1 MAAENRSCEDV
12 AWPYC
17 HGSSRAHDASRARTP
32 RMGALAKLD
41 DRAPAPRSVANMASG
56 SQRIFRAAALERA
69 ASPEQLD
76 QLVGITRPI
85 DWVAGVVILLCLVAA
100 ITWSIV
106 GRIPTRV
113 PGEGILIGGGR
124 VADAVSA
131 AAGRL
136 ASIDVS
142 VGDHVSQGQ
151 SIARIAQT
159 DIEQRHHSATEVYR
173 EREREHAVLTAAID
187 RELAAKN
194 KNFATLEAAF
204 DQIIRAT
211 EQRIQYLTV
220 EVKNL
225 EGLLAKGYTTRRNVE
240 DRRHELTDAQQRRTD
255 AENETL
261 KLKAQKLDLETQ
273 RDRDRQDSQ
282 FRLNEA
288 RRQMQELEGQLGQN
302 TQVFSPIEGRVIEV
316 KVSAGSVLAIGTP
329 VIAIE
334 TEGTSLE
341 AIIYIPADRGK
352 SVKPG
357 MEVRLEPSTVK
368 REEFGTLIGTVATL
382 SEFPITPQGMAA
394 ALHNETLVTR
404 FSRDG
409 APYAAVV
416 RLQSDEGTASGYHW
430 AVGAGPP
437 IRLTTGTLTRAE
449 ITTRKQRP
457 LDLVVPII
465 KRLTGTAE

>member
-1 MAAENRSCEDV
+1 MA
-12 AWPYC
+12 
-17 HGSSRAHDASRARTP
+17 T
-32 RMGALAKLD
+32 
-41 DRAPAPRSVANMASG
+41 G

-76 QLVGITRPI
+76 QLVRITRPI
-85 DWVAGVVILLCLVAA
+85 DWVAGIVILACLAAA

-124 VADAVSA
+124 VVDAVSA

-136 ASIDVS
+136 ASIDIS

-151 SIARIAQT
+151 PIARIAQT
-159 DIEQRHHSATEVYR
+159 DIEQRHHSAAEVYR
-173 EREREHAVLTAAID
+173 EREREHAVLTAAVD
-187 RELAAKN
+187 RELAAKS

-204 DQIIRAT
+204 DQIVRAT
-211 EQRIQYLTV
+211 EQRIQYLTQ

-240 DRRHELTDAQQRRTD
+240 DRRHELTDAQQRKSD
-255 AENETL
+255 GENEIL
-261 KLKAQKLDLETQ
+261 KLKAQKLDLDTQ

-288 RRQMQELEGQLGQN
+288 RRQMDELAGQLGQN
-302 TQVFSPIEGRVIEV
+302 TQVLSPIEGRVIEV
-316 KVSAGSVLAIGTP
+316 KVSAGSVLAVGTP

-334 TEGTSLE
+334 TEGTTLE
-341 AIIYIPADRGK
+341 AIVYIPADRGK

-368 REEFGTLIGTVATL
+368 REEFGTLIGTIATL

-394 ALHNETLVTR
+394 VLHNETLVTR

-416 RLQSDEGTASGYHW
+416 RLQRDEGTASGYRW
-430 AVGAGPP
+430 AVGTGPP

-449 ITTRKQRP
+449 ITTRRQRP